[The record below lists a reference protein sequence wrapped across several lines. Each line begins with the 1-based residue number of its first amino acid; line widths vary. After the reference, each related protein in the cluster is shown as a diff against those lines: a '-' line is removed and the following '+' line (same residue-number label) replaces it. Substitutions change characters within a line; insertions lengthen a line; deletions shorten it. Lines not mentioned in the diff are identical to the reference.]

1 MLINRE
7 GRFRGRI
14 TEAGVGETGK
24 SQLCTWTANIVATEE
39 WNGSEWVDCT
49 DERLTITNYSYLERK
64 DGNLNEI
71 QINALKAAL
80 GWDGKDIDY
89 LQQCEKFPMIQFT
102 VKGEEYEGKLR
113 YKVGFINPYDYEG
126 GGGVVRSDAQGVKKL
141 QSRLGTKLRALSGGS
156 NVAPPKPAAPAPP
169 APPAAPAAVTEA
181 QAWEMFYAKAKEVGL
196 SDDQAGALFLREKQT
211 GRSLADLASYS
222 FEELPF

>member
-1 MLINRE
+1 MTQEVTDLRQI
-7 GRFRGRI
+7 RI
-14 TEAGVGETGK
+14 DK
-24 SQLCTWTANIVATEE
+24 
-39 WNGSEWVDCT
+39 
-49 DERLTITNYSYLERK
+49 
-64 DGNLNEI
+64 LNE
-71 QINALKAAL
+71 LMAA
-80 GWDGKDIDY
+80 GKNPYVIDKYPRDSFAKDI
-89 LQQCEKFPMIQFT
+89 LENF
-102 VKGEEYEGKLR
+102 EEYEGKLR